1 MQITR
6 NEGATPFMKIGAAS
20 KATGLSQYYL
30 RRGCR
35 DGSVPHVM
43 SGTVYLVNVPALL
56 RKLGV
61 EEGGVAGVRS

>member
-1 MQITR
+1 MNAVKRET
-6 NEGATPFMKIGAAS
+6 NAPFLKIGAAS
-20 KATGLSQYYL
+20 KATGLSQYFL

-56 RKLGV
+56 RKLGAV
-61 EEGGVAGVRS
+61 EGGTTE